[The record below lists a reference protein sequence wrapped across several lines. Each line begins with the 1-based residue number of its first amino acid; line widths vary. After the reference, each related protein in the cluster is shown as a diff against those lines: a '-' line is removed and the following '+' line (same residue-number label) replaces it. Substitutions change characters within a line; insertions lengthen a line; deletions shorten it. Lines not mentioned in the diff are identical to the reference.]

1 MSGCCES
8 ATQRQKALQ
17 SREKPGCSCLQNGIF
32 MRGLRYRGNPV
43 MQTPGDSKMR
53 KGALLLA
60 VLMVAT
66 APTVAFAAKKA
77 AGPKKYDT
85 KADNM
90 NESSAR
96 LVRDGMMQFMVP
108 TQSNMKLAQAASTP
122 KAAKAKKAKKS
133 KNAKKAKKGKAKKK

>member
-1 MSGCCES
+1 
-8 ATQRQKALQ
+8 
-17 SREKPGCSCLQNGIF
+17 
-32 MRGLRYRGNPV
+32 

-60 VLMVAT
+60 VLMLAT

-96 LVRDGMMQFMVP
+96 LVRDGVMQFFVP
-108 TQSNMKLAQAASTP
+108 TQSNMRLAQAGGAPP

-133 KNAKKAKKGKAKKK
+133 KKAKKAKKGKAKRASKKK

>member
-1 MSGCCES
+1 
-8 ATQRQKALQ
+8 
-17 SREKPGCSCLQNGIF
+17 
-32 MRGLRYRGNPV
+32 

-66 APTVAFAAKKA
+66 APTVAFAAKKKTAPKPKVYSTTA
-77 AGPKKYDT
+77 A
-85 KADNM
+85 NM

-133 KNAKKAKKGKAKKK
+133 KKAKKAKKGKAKKK

>member
-1 MSGCCES
+1 
-8 ATQRQKALQ
+8 
-17 SREKPGCSCLQNGIF
+17 
-32 MRGLRYRGNPV
+32 

-60 VLMVAT
+60 MLMVAA

-77 AGPKKYDT
+77 AKPKVYDT

-96 LVRDGMMQFMVP
+96 LVRDGVMQFIVP
-108 TQSNMKLAQAASTP
+108 TQSNMRLAQAGGAPP
-122 KAAKAKKAKKS
+122 KAAKAKKAKKG
-133 KNAKKAKKGKAKKK
+133 KKAKKSKKSKKGKAKKASKKK

>member
-1 MSGCCES
+1 
-8 ATQRQKALQ
+8 
-17 SREKPGCSCLQNGIF
+17 
-32 MRGLRYRGNPV
+32 

-60 VLMVAT
+60 VLMVAA

-77 AGPKKYDT
+77 AKPKVYDT

-96 LVRDGMMQFMVP
+96 LVRDGVMQFYVP
-108 TQSNMKLAQAASTP
+108 TQSNMKWAQGGSTP
-122 KAAKAKKAKKS
+122 KAAKAKKS
-133 KNAKKAKKGKAKKK
+133 KKKGKAKKASKKK

>member
-1 MSGCCES
+1 M
-8 ATQRQKALQ
+8 
-17 SREKPGCSCLQNGIF
+17 QNGIF

-66 APTVAFAAKKA
+66 APTVAFAAKKKA
-77 AGPKKYDT
+77 AAKPKVYT
-85 KADNM
+85 TTAANM

-133 KNAKKAKKGKAKKK
+133 KKAKKAKKGKAKKK